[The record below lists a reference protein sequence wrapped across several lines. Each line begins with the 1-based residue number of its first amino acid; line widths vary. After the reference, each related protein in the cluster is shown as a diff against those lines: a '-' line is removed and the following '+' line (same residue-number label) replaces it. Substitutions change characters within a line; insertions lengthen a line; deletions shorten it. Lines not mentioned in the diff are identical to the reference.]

1 MSNSKKL
8 IASLNAYE
16 IKLNFS
22 NHNFFIIQD
31 SLQFNNYN
39 ISELIFFKN
48 SSKLLI
54 TKTKLKY
61 NFNFFSKL
69 KLKYPCC
76 IIYLNNHSIFNSYF
90 SEYLLKKNSNTFL
103 TVKVFN
109 LIFYKIDFLNN
120 ICFSFFILF
129 FSFVISLNFSYY
141 NLIYFWNYFF
151 FKLFF
156 FKLLNNNL

>member
-8 IASLNAYE
+8 IASLNTYE
-16 IKLNFS
+16 IKLNFL

-39 ISELIFFKN
+39 ISELNFFKN

-69 KLKYPCC
+69 KLKYPCF
-76 IIYLNNHSIFNSYF
+76 IIYLNNHSIFNLYF

-109 LIFYKIDFLNN
+109 LIFYKIDFLIN
-120 ICFSFFILF
+120 IYFSFFILF
-129 FSFVISLNFSYY
+129 FSFIINLSFSYY

-156 FKLLNNNL
+156 LNY